1 MLSSVVDI
9 VFELVNYIVMGVN
22 FFNHATGA

>member
-9 VFELVNYIVMGVN
+9 VFELVNYIVMGIN
-22 FFNHATGA
+22 FLGAGVGV